1 LHVLRAERSAGGR
14 EVQLGLDAPL
24 GCGTVS
30 VRGVGCATIA
40 AAASIPPR
48 RSRRWCRASCRRSRG
63 ADGARCRRHRRDV
76 QPRLRSNEPAL
87 AGFQLEWNASPVPLA
102 RWLPLDATR
111 LRLEPLAGTTFVG
124 HGIPYRLRLDPGI
137 RAADG
142 AALDN
147 ATLEYLLRVE
157 GQGAGHVFP
166 APNPVRPGD
175 ASVTFAEAGPETRI
189 DLYTLEG
196 ERVRSLSLVGSAAA
210 SSGTCAMP
218 ATDGR
223 ERHLHLLCAR
233 CDGQPPGPGGHR
245 ALIEPAIVHRPLHDC
260 RRALQRTARVRPSHR
275 PA

>member
-1 LHVLRAERSAGGR
+1 VVPCILPPFAVAQTALDAGGI
-14 EVQLGLDAPL
+14 VV
-24 GCGTVS
+24 TFN
-30 VRGVGCATIA
+30 
-40 AAASIPPR
+40 
-48 RSRRWCRASCRRSRG
+48 RAYDPTS
-63 ADGARCRRHRRDV
+63 
-76 QPRLRSNEPAL
+76 PAL

-196 ERVRSLSLVGSAAA
+196 ERVRSLSGGIGGGIVWDLRDA
-210 SSGTCAMP
+210 SGRTVASGTYIY
-218 ATDGR
+218 
-223 ERHLHLLCAR
+223 CAR
-233 CDGQPPGPGGHR
+233 DATGSRQGQVV
-245 ALIEPAIVHRPLHDC
+245 IVR
-260 RRALQRTARVRPSHR
+260 
-275 PA
+275 